1 MSHFKVSYRKA
12 NQNRDRLYGCP
23 DPDAMVDVSELADKV
38 RLQSPLLLID
48 LIKSFAGASV
58 PIYSLTYT
66 QIKRERIC
74 SFDTEDA
81 R

>member
-1 MSHFKVSYRKA
+1 
-12 NQNRDRLYGCP
+12 
-23 DPDAMVDVSELADKV
+23 MVDVSELADKV

-66 QIKRERIC
+66 RIVRERIC
-74 SFDTEDA
+74 SFG
-81 R
+81 